1 MSTFRFKRFSIVND
15 RSSMKVNTDGVLL
28 GAAVSLRPADSAVL
42 DVGTGTGTIALM
54 LAQRYADGGTVPSI
68 EGIDIDKDSAEEASA
83 NFGASPWSGS
93 LRAEHCALSA
103 FRAEKEYDLI
113 VSNPPYFVDSL
124 LPPEERRSLARH
136 ASGDALTF
144 KELAEF
150 AAAHLTPGGRLAVV
164 LPYDSVTSVLR
175 YAASYGL
182 YLTRMLK
189 IRTTPR
195 KPVTRMIVEFSPGKP
210 LDAVEETLTIQ
221 DSASFPDN
229 VNGYTPE
236 YIGLTRDFYL
246 YFP

>member
-54 LAQRYADGGTVPSI
+54 LAQRYADAGAAPLI

-83 NFGASPWSGS
+83 NFAASPWSGS
-93 LRAEHCALSA
+93 LKAEHCALSA
-103 FRAEKEYDLI
+103 FRAEKEYDLV

-124 LPPEERRSLARH
+124 LPPEQRRSLARH

-150 AAAHLTPGGRLAVV
+150 AAAHLSDSGRLAVV
-164 LPYDSVTSVLR
+164 LPYDNETSVLR
-175 YAASYGL
+175 YAASFGL
-182 YLTRMLK
+182 FLTRMLQ
-189 IRTTPR
+189 ICTTPR
-195 KPVTRMIVEFSPGKP
+195 KPVTRMIVEFSLSRPS
-210 LDAVEETLTIQ
+210 DIVNEALTIQ
-221 DSASFPDN
+221 DNASFPDN